1 MRWQKKIDSKKASM
15 EILKA
20 FIKDIDKQE
29 QLINKFDM
37 ELWSSL
43 VDLITVYNKEDI
55 LIMFRNG
62 MEITV

>member
-1 MRWQKKIDSKKASM
+1 M

-43 VDLITVYNKEDI
+43 VDLITVYNKENI

>member
-20 FIKDIDKQE
+20 FIKE

>member
-1 MRWQKKIDSKKASM
+1 M